1 MSEFPRYRPIQ
12 QFVIDELN
20 LKKNL
25 VYTSRLNAWIRVTAN
40 AGAGLVLQSNP
51 DIPIV
56 GSNGIYGNAS
66 SPGIVGLNWNGDV
79 VSVQGDDRGL
89 RPSPTISGLTIKNG
103 TSGLTRECNFSIE
116 AYTPGQVD
124 VIQLYFGQ
132 PGFTSMVEFGWDL
145 EKAHNQK
152 LELNASSISK
162 LNDFSNVLTRR
173 KQSKGNYDNFFGFIT
188 GFKIGSDGDK
198 YTIDVTLKGL
208 GELPQTLKLHKPVE
222 DDTPKK
228 STEETNKGGGQTTP
242 IKSRSSIKYSKKT
255 MLKEKDSGKLNFM
268 YMFNALPSHKQ
279 LQSVKGL
286 DSEYGRAENFI
297 NFNDTT
303 KESIQNET
311 EGPDSGKNTIL
322 MDGDTVKVPKGTQ
335 LIGNERFIRFGL
347 LKKIIDTNDVIDP
360 TKMMKFDDGKC
371 YPSKIFTEFTV
382 CNAFNR
388 IFSTA
393 KDRVVVPN
401 TQTPDFGVLKSLKG
415 EEANFEPGNND
426 CSQKTE
432 NTPLSSND
440 GVFGRATHEYVEF
453 PQSKKLEEP
462 ESNGFKGIQR
472 SSRAWGYLDDLYINF
487 DFAVSV
493 IEAENLSYADVI
505 LELCNGMSTGVNSLW
520 DFQIIEKVA
529 PETIPGQIEKGDN
542 CLQIVEM
549 NCTTERKQTSRNL
562 IHNGEGSFFINGTL
576 DIDLPGEMMN
586 SIIADRKKLD
596 AGGSVSTK
604 PEGADAGGYPLN
616 DEVDNITDSVLT
628 ILNKEAAAGMDQD
641 TKGDTAAIE
650 EGESILEEED
660 VIAALYNALLDKVGA
675 YPNRKD
681 GKFNMDDEWYQR
693 TFDSGDTVGIQEVV
707 FYPTFNDQALFK
719 KFLSEDNPN
728 LAPKE
733 KKKQPKGAGT
743 LISMLKYNF
752 EIHGNSGIAHGDN
765 FNIIG
770 IPSVYS
776 KTGFFQVTNVEH
788 SIDGM
793 NWTTSIEGQYRSGAT
808 TILSGDGEETDG

>member
-20 LKKNL
+20 LKKSL

-40 AGAGLVLQSNP
+40 AGQGLVLQSNP

-56 GSNGIYGNAS
+56 GSTSVYGNAS
-66 SPGIVGLNWNGDV
+66 SPGIVGLNWAGDPV
-79 VSVQGDDRGL
+79 KVSGDDRGL
-89 RPSPTISGLTIKNG
+89 RPSPTISGLSIKNG

-132 PGFTSMVEFGWDL
+132 PGFTSVVEFGWDL

-152 LELNASSISK
+152 LELNANSISK
-162 LNDFSNVLTRR
+162 LNNFKNVLDKR
-173 KQSKGNYDNFFGFIT
+173 KKSKGNYDNFLGFIT
-188 GFKIGSDGDK
+188 GFKIGSEGDK

-222 DDTPKK
+222 DDTPE
-228 STEETNKGGGQTTP
+228 TENESG
-242 IKSRSSIKYSKKT
+242 RKKT
-255 MLKEKDSGKLNFM
+255 KSISSLKYTPTSFRSKNINAGQKNFM

-279 LQSVKGL
+279 IQSVKDL
-286 DSEYGRAENFI
+286 MSEYGRVENFI
-297 NFNDTT
+297 NFNDVT
-303 KESIQNET
+303 KEHIQEET
-311 EGPDSGKNTIL
+311 EGSDGGRDTLDIKGK
-322 MDGDTVKVPKGTQ
+322 TVKIPKGTK
-335 LIGNERFIRFGL
+335 LVGDERFIRFGL

-360 TKMMKFDDGKC
+360 TKMMKFEDGKC

-382 CNAFNR
+382 CNAFDR

-393 KDRVVVPN
+393 KDRLVVPN
-401 TQTPDFGVLKSLKG
+401 TQTPDFGVLKTLEG
-415 EEANFEPGNND
+415 EQNNFKSGNND

-432 NTPLSSND
+432 NNPIASND
-440 GVFGRATHEYVEF
+440 GVFGRASREFVEF
-453 PQSKKLEEP
+453 PQSTALNEP
-462 ESNGFKGIQR
+462 KSNGFEGIQR
-472 SSRAWGYLDDLYINF
+472 SSRAWGYIDDLYINF
-487 DFAVSV
+487 DFAIAV

-505 LELCNGMSTGVNSLW
+505 LELCNGMSTAVNTLW
-520 DFQIIEKVA
+520 DFQIMEKVA
-529 PETIPGQIEKGDN
+529 PVTIPGQIEKGDL

-562 IHNGEGSFFINGTL
+562 IHNGEGSFFINGQL
-576 DIDLPGEMMN
+576 DIDLPGDMMN
-586 SIIADRKKLD
+586 SIISDRKKLD
-596 AGGSVSTK
+596 AGASTDVG
-604 PEGADAGGYPLN
+604 PEGSDAGGYPIN
-616 DEVDNITDSVLT
+616 EIDDFRDSVLN
-628 ILNKEAAAGMDQD
+628 ILNENARKSVKENKDKDSTNLIEDQAEVD
-641 TKGDTAAIE
+641 
-650 EGESILEEED
+650 SEED
-660 VIAALYNALLDKVGA
+660 IIGALYNALLNKVGA
-675 YPNRKD
+675 YPSRKD
-681 GKFNMDDEWYQR
+681 GKFNMDD
-693 TFDSGDTVGIQEVV
+693 TFLERIFDAGTTVGAEEVL
-707 FYPTFNDQALFK
+707 FFPTFNDQALFK

-728 LAPKE
+728 LAPAEKE
-733 KKKQPKGAGT
+733 KKPKGAGT

-788 SIDGM
+788 NIDGM
-793 NWTTSIEGQYRSGAT
+793 NWTTSIEGQYRSGAV
-808 TILSGDGEETDG
+808 TISSGDGEEADE

>member
-56 GSNGIYGNAS
+56 GSNGIYGNSS

-173 KQSKGNYDNFFGFIT
+173 KNSKGNYDNFFGFIT

-208 GELPQTLKLHKPVE
+208 GELPQTLKLHKPVA
-222 DDTPKK
+222 DDAPEE
-228 STEETNKGGGQTTP
+228 STEGTNKK
-242 IKSRSSIKYSKKT
+242 IKSRSSIKYSKQT

-268 YMFNALPSHKQ
+268 YMFNSLPSHKQ
-279 LQSVKGL
+279 LQSVKAL
-286 DSEYGRAENFI
+286 ESEYGRVENFI

-303 KESIQNET
+303 KDSIQSET
-311 EGPDSGKNTIL
+311 EGPDSGKNFID
-322 MDGDTVKVPKGTQ
+322 MNDERVKVPKGTQ
-335 LIGNERFIRFGL
+335 LIGDERFIRFGL

-401 TQTPDFGVLKSLKG
+401 TQTPDFGVLKSLVG

-432 NTPLSSND
+432 NNPIANND
-440 GVFGRATHEYVEF
+440 GVFGRATQEFVEF
-453 PQSKKLEEP
+453 PQSTNLEEP
-462 ESNGFKGIQR
+462 ESNGFEGIQR
-472 SSRAWGYLDDLYINF
+472 SSRTWGYLDDLYINF

-529 PETIPGQIEKGDN
+529 PVTIPGQIDQGN
-542 CLQIVEM
+542 ICLQIVEM

-576 DIDLPGEMMN
+576 DIDLPGDMMN
-586 SIIADRKKLD
+586 SIISDRKKLD
-596 AGGSVSTK
+596 AGESVDTG

-616 DEVDNITDSVLT
+616 DVDNIRDSVLDA
-628 ILNKEAAAGMDQD
+628 LNEAARVKAKKEETKEDTTPLMDESE
-641 TKGDTAAIE
+641 IE
-650 EGESILEEED
+650 DEED
-660 VIAALYNALLDKVGA
+660 VIAALYNAILDKVGC
-675 YPNRKD
+675 YPSRKD
-681 GKFNMDDEWYQR
+681 GEFNLDDTFLQR
-693 TFDSGDTVGIQEVV
+693 TFTSGETVSADEVL
-707 FYPTFNDQALFK
+707 FFPTFNDQALFK
-719 KFLSEDNPN
+719 TLLSEDNPN
-728 LAPKE
+728 LAPTE

-743 LISMLKYNF
+743 LISMLKYSF

-770 IPSVYS
+770 IPSVYA

-788 SIDGM
+788 NIDGM
-793 NWTTSIEGQYRSGAT
+793 MWKTSIEGQYRSGAT
-808 TILSGDGEETDG
+808 SIASGD

>member
-20 LKKNL
+20 LKKSL

-40 AGAGLVLQSNP
+40 AGQGLVLQSNP

-56 GSNGIYGNAS
+56 GSTSVYGNAS
-66 SPGIVGLNWNGDV
+66 SPGIVGLNWAGDPV
-79 VSVQGDDRGL
+79 KVSGDDRGL
-89 RPSPTISGLTIKNG
+89 RPSPTISGLSIKNG

-132 PGFTSMVEFGWDL
+132 PGFTSVVEFGWDL

-162 LNDFSNVLTRR
+162 LNNFKNVLDKR
-173 KQSKGNYDNFFGFIT
+173 KKSKGNYDNFLGFIT
-188 GFKIGSDGDK
+188 GFKIGSEGDK

-222 DDTPKK
+222 DDTPE
-228 STEETNKGGGQTTP
+228 TENESG
-242 IKSRSSIKYSKKT
+242 RKKT
-255 MLKEKDSGKLNFM
+255 KSISSLKYTPTSFRSKNINAGEKNFM

-279 LQSVKGL
+279 IQSVKDL
-286 DSEYGRAENFI
+286 RSEYGRVENFI
-297 NFNDTT
+297 NFNDVT
-303 KESIQNET
+303 KEHIQEET
-311 EGPDSGKNTIL
+311 EGSDGG
-322 MDGDTVKVPKGTQ
+322 GDTLDIKGKTVKIPKGTK
-335 LIGNERFIRFGL
+335 LVGDERFIRFGL

-360 TKMMKFDDGKC
+360 TKMMKFEDGKC

-382 CNAFNR
+382 CNAFDR

-393 KDRVVVPN
+393 KDRLVVPN
-401 TQTPDFGVLKSLKG
+401 TQTPDFGVLKTLEG
-415 EEANFEPGNND
+415 EQNNFKSGNND

-432 NTPLSSND
+432 NRPIASND
-440 GVFGRATHEYVEF
+440 GVFGRATSEYVEF
-453 PQSKKLEEP
+453 PQSTGLNEP
-462 ESNGFKGIQR
+462 KSNGFEGIQR
-472 SSRAWGYLDDLYINF
+472 SSRAWGYIDDLYINF
-487 DFAVSV
+487 DFAITV

-505 LELCNGMSTGVNSLW
+505 LELCNGMSTAVNTLW
-520 DFQIIEKVA
+520 DFQIMEKVA
-529 PETIPGQIEKGDN
+529 PVTIPGQIEKGDL

-562 IHNGEGSFFINGTL
+562 IHNGEGSFFINGQL
-576 DIDLPGEMMN
+576 DIDLPGDMMN
-586 SIIADRKKLD
+586 SIISDRKKLD
-596 AGGSVSTK
+596 AGASTDVG
-604 PEGADAGGYPLN
+604 PEGSDAGGYPIN
-616 DEVDNITDSVLT
+616 EIDDFRDSVLN
-628 ILNKEAAAGMDQD
+628 ILNENARKSVEEKKDKDSTSQIEDQAVVD
-641 TKGDTAAIE
+641 
-650 EGESILEEED
+650 SEED
-660 VIAALYNALLDKVGA
+660 IIGALYNALLNKVGA
-675 YPNRKD
+675 YPSRKD
-681 GKFNMDDEWYQR
+681 GKFNMDD
-693 TFDSGDTVGIQEVV
+693 TFLERIFDAGTTVGAEEVL
-707 FYPTFNDQALFK
+707 FFPTFNDQALFK

-728 LAPKE
+728 LAPAEKE
-733 KKKQPKGAGT
+733 KKPKGAGT

-788 SIDGM
+788 NIDGM
-793 NWTTSIEGQYRSGAT
+793 NWTTSIEGQYRSGAV
-808 TILSGDGEETDG
+808 TISSGDGEEADE

>member
-20 LKKNL
+20 LKKSL

-40 AGAGLVLQSNP
+40 AGQGLVLQSNP

-56 GSNGIYGNAS
+56 GSTSVYGNAS
-66 SPGIVGLNWNGDV
+66 SPGIVGLNWAGDPV
-79 VSVQGDDRGL
+79 KVSGDDRGL
-89 RPSPTISGLTIKNG
+89 RPSPTISGLSIKNG

-132 PGFTSMVEFGWDL
+132 PGFTSVVEFGWDL

-162 LNDFSNVLTRR
+162 LNNFSNVLNKR
-173 KQSKGNYDNFFGFIT
+173 KKSKGNYDNFLGFIT
-188 GFKIGSDGDK
+188 GFKIGSEGDK

-222 DDTPKK
+222 DDTPE
-228 STEETNKGGGQTTP
+228 TENESG
-242 IKSRSSIKYSKKT
+242 RKKT
-255 MLKEKDSGKLNFM
+255 KSISSLKYTPTSFRSKNINAGQKNFM

-279 LQSVKGL
+279 IQSVKDL
-286 DSEYGRAENFI
+286 MSEYGRVENFI
-297 NFNDTT
+297 NFNDVT
-303 KESIQNET
+303 KEHIQEET
-311 EGPDSGKNTIL
+311 EGSDGGRDTLDIKGK
-322 MDGDTVKVPKGTQ
+322 TVKIPKGTK
-335 LIGNERFIRFGL
+335 LVGDERFIRFGL

-360 TKMMKFDDGKC
+360 TKMMKFEDGKC

-382 CNAFNR
+382 CNAFDR

-393 KDRVVVPN
+393 KDRLVVPN
-401 TQTPDFGVLKSLKG
+401 TQTPDFGVLKTLEG
-415 EEANFEPGNND
+415 EQNNFKSGNND

-432 NTPLSSND
+432 NNPIASND
-440 GVFGRATHEYVEF
+440 GVFGRASREFVEF
-453 PQSKKLEEP
+453 PQSTALNEP
-462 ESNGFKGIQR
+462 KSNGFEGIQR
-472 SSRAWGYLDDLYINF
+472 SSRAWGYIDDLYINF
-487 DFAVSV
+487 DFAIAV

-505 LELCNGMSTGVNSLW
+505 LELCNGMSTAVNTLW
-520 DFQIIEKVA
+520 DFQIMEKVA
-529 PETIPGQIEKGDN
+529 PVTIPGQIEKGDL

-562 IHNGEGSFFINGTL
+562 IHNGEGSFFINGQL
-576 DIDLPGEMMN
+576 DIDLPGDMMN
-586 SIIADRKKLD
+586 SIISDRKKLD
-596 AGGSVSTK
+596 AGASTDVG
-604 PEGADAGGYPLN
+604 PEGSDAGGYPIN
-616 DEVDNITDSVLT
+616 EIDDFRDSVLN
-628 ILNKEAAAGMDQD
+628 ILNENARKSVKENKDKDSTNLIEDQAEVD
-641 TKGDTAAIE
+641 
-650 EGESILEEED
+650 SEED
-660 VIAALYNALLDKVGA
+660 IIGALYNALLNKVGA
-675 YPNRKD
+675 YPSRKD
-681 GKFNMDDEWYQR
+681 GKFNMDD
-693 TFDSGDTVGIQEVV
+693 TFLERIFDAGTTVGAEEVL
-707 FYPTFNDQALFK
+707 FFPTFNDQALFK

-728 LAPKE
+728 LAPAEKE
-733 KKKQPKGAGT
+733 KKPKGAGT

-788 SIDGM
+788 NIDGM
-793 NWTTSIEGQYRSGAT
+793 NWTTSIEGQYRSGAV
-808 TILSGDGEETDG
+808 TISSGDGEEADE

>member
-56 GSNGIYGNAS
+56 GSNGIYGNSS

-79 VSVQGDDRGL
+79 VNVQGDDRGL
-89 RPSPTISGLTIKNG
+89 RPSPTISGLSIKNG

-124 VIQLYFGQ
+124 IIQLYFGQ

-162 LNDFSNVLTRR
+162 LNDFSNTLNRR
-173 KQSKGNYDNFFGFIT
+173 KNSKGNYDNFFGFIT

-222 DDTPKK
+222 DDAPKE
-228 STEETNKGGGQTTP
+228 STGDTNKKK
-242 IKSRSSIKYSKKT
+242 KSRSSIKYSKQT

-268 YMFNALPSHKQ
+268 YMFNSLPSHKQ
-279 LQSVKGL
+279 LQSVKAL
-286 DSEYGRAENFI
+286 DSEYGRVENFI

-303 KESIQNET
+303 KESIQAET

-401 TQTPDFGVLKSLKG
+401 TQTPDFGVLKALKG
-415 EEANFEPGNND
+415 EEANFEIGNND

-432 NTPLSSND
+432 NNPLSSND
-440 GVFGRATHEYVEF
+440 GVFGRATQEYVEF
-453 PQSKKLEEP
+453 PQSTGLDEP
-462 ESNGFKGIQR
+462 ESNGFEGIQR

-529 PETIPGQIEKGDN
+529 PVTIPGQIEKGGN

-576 DIDLPGEMMN
+576 DIDLPGDMMN
-586 SIIADRKKLD
+586 SIISDRKKLD
-596 AGGSVSTK
+596 AGESVDTG

-616 DEVDNITDSVLT
+616 DVDNITDSVLT
-628 ILNKEAAAGMDQD
+628 ILNTEARVARNETDE
-641 TKGDTAAIE
+641 KGDSSDLEDEAP
-650 EGESILEEED
+650 ILNEDD

-693 TFDSGDTVGIQEVV
+693 RFDSGDTVGVQEVV

-728 LAPKE
+728 LAPTE
-733 KKKQPKGAGT
+733 TKKPKGAGT

-776 KTGFFQVTNVEH
+776 NTGFFQVTNVEH
-788 SIDGM
+788 RIDGM

-808 TILSGDGEETDG
+808 TIASGDGGETDG

>member
-20 LKKNL
+20 LKKSL

-40 AGAGLVLQSNP
+40 AGQGLVLQSNP

-56 GSNGIYGNAS
+56 GSTSVYGNAS
-66 SPGIVGLNWNGDV
+66 SPGIVGLNWAGDPV
-79 VSVQGDDRGL
+79 KVSGDDRGL
-89 RPSPTISGLTIKNG
+89 RPSPTISGLSIKNG

-132 PGFTSMVEFGWDL
+132 PGFTSVVEFGWDL

-152 LELNASSISK
+152 LELNANSISK
-162 LNDFSNVLTRR
+162 LNNFKNVLDKR
-173 KQSKGNYDNFFGFIT
+173 KKSKGNYDNFLGFIT
-188 GFKIGSDGDK
+188 GFKIGSEGDK

-222 DDTPKK
+222 DDTPE
-228 STEETNKGGGQTTP
+228 TENESG
-242 IKSRSSIKYSKKT
+242 RKKT
-255 MLKEKDSGKLNFM
+255 KSISSLKYTPTSFRSKNINAGQKNFM

-279 LQSVKGL
+279 IQSVKDL
-286 DSEYGRAENFI
+286 MSEYGRVENFI
-297 NFNDTT
+297 NFNDVT
-303 KESIQNET
+303 KEHIQEET
-311 EGPDSGKNTIL
+311 EGSDGGRDTLDIKGK
-322 MDGDTVKVPKGTQ
+322 TVKIPKGTK
-335 LIGNERFIRFGL
+335 LVGDERFIRFGL

-360 TKMMKFDDGKC
+360 TKMMKFEDGKC

-382 CNAFNR
+382 CNAFDR

-393 KDRVVVPN
+393 KDRLVVPN
-401 TQTPDFGVLKSLKG
+401 TQTPDFGVLKTLEG
-415 EEANFEPGNND
+415 EQNNFKSGNND

-432 NTPLSSND
+432 NNPIASND
-440 GVFGRATHEYVEF
+440 GVFGRASREFVEF
-453 PQSKKLEEP
+453 PQSTGLNEP
-462 ESNGFKGIQR
+462 KSNGFEGIQR
-472 SSRAWGYLDDLYINF
+472 SSRAWGYIDDLYINF
-487 DFAVSV
+487 DFAIAV

-505 LELCNGMSTGVNSLW
+505 LELCNGMSTAVNTLW
-520 DFQIIEKVA
+520 DFQIMEKVA
-529 PETIPGQIEKGDN
+529 PVTIPGQIEKGDL

-562 IHNGEGSFFINGTL
+562 IHNGEGSFFINGQL
-576 DIDLPGEMMN
+576 DIDLPGDMMN
-586 SIIADRKKLD
+586 SIISDRKKLD
-596 AGGSVSTK
+596 AGASTDVG
-604 PEGADAGGYPLN
+604 PEGSDAGGYPIN
-616 DEVDNITDSVLT
+616 EIDDFRDSVLN
-628 ILNKEAAAGMDQD
+628 ILNENARKSVKENKDKDSTNLIEDQAEVD
-641 TKGDTAAIE
+641 
-650 EGESILEEED
+650 SEED
-660 VIAALYNALLDKVGA
+660 IIGALYNALLNKVGA
-675 YPNRKD
+675 YPSRKD
-681 GKFNMDDEWYQR
+681 GKFNMDD
-693 TFDSGDTVGIQEVV
+693 TFLERIFDAGTTVGAEEVL
-707 FYPTFNDQALFK
+707 FFPTFNDQALFK

-728 LAPKE
+728 LAPAEKE
-733 KKKQPKGAGT
+733 KKPKGAGT

-788 SIDGM
+788 NIDGM
-793 NWTTSIEGQYRSGAT
+793 NWTTSIEGQYRSGAV
-808 TILSGDGEETDG
+808 TISSGDGEEADE

>member
-20 LKKNL
+20 LKKSL

-40 AGAGLVLQSNP
+40 AGQGLVLQSNP

-56 GSNGIYGNAS
+56 GSTSVYGNAS
-66 SPGIVGLNWNGDV
+66 SPGIVGLNWAGDAV
-79 VSVQGDDRGL
+79 KVSGDDRGL
-89 RPSPTISGLTIKNG
+89 RPSPTISGLSIKNG

-132 PGFTSMVEFGWDL
+132 PGFTSVVEFGWDL

-162 LNDFSNVLTRR
+162 LNNFKNVLDKR
-173 KQSKGNYDNFFGFIT
+173 KKSKGNYDNFLGFIT
-188 GFKIGSDGDK
+188 GFKIGSEGDK

-222 DDTPKK
+222 DDTPE
-228 STEETNKGGGQTTP
+228 TENESG
-242 IKSRSSIKYSKKT
+242 RKKT
-255 MLKEKDSGKLNFM
+255 KSISSLKYTPTSFRSKNINAGEKNFM

-279 LQSVKGL
+279 IQSVKDL
-286 DSEYGRAENFI
+286 RSEYGRVENFI
-297 NFNDTT
+297 NFNDVT
-303 KESIQNET
+303 KEHIQEET
-311 EGPDSGKNTIL
+311 EGSDGG
-322 MDGDTVKVPKGTQ
+322 GDTLDIKGTTVKIPKGTQ
-335 LIGNERFIRFGL
+335 LVGDERFIRFGL

-360 TKMMKFDDGKC
+360 TKMMKFEDGKC

-382 CNAFNR
+382 CNAFDR

-393 KDRVVVPN
+393 KDRLVVPN
-401 TQTPDFGVLKSLKG
+401 TQTPDFGVLKTLEG
-415 EEANFEPGNND
+415 EQNNFKSGNND

-432 NTPLSSND
+432 NRPIASND
-440 GVFGRATHEYVEF
+440 GVFGRATSEYVEF
-453 PQSKKLEEP
+453 PQSTGLNAPK
-462 ESNGFKGIQR
+462 SNGFERIQR
-472 SSRAWGYLDDLYINF
+472 SSRAWGYIDDLYINF
-487 DFAVSV
+487 DFAITV

-505 LELCNGMSTGVNSLW
+505 LELCNGMSTAVNTLW
-520 DFQIIEKVA
+520 DFQIMEKVA
-529 PETIPGQIEKGDN
+529 PVTIPGQIEKGDL

-562 IHNGEGSFFINGTL
+562 IHNGEGSFFINGQL
-576 DIDLPGEMMN
+576 DIDLPGDMMN
-586 SIIADRKKLD
+586 SIISDRKKLD
-596 AGGSVSTK
+596 AGASTDVG
-604 PEGADAGGYPLN
+604 PEGSDAGGYPIN
-616 DEVDNITDSVLT
+616 EIDDFRDSVLN
-628 ILNKEAAAGMDQD
+628 ILNENARKSVEEKKDKDSTSQIEDQAVVD
-641 TKGDTAAIE
+641 
-650 EGESILEEED
+650 SEED
-660 VIAALYNALLDKVGA
+660 IIGALYNALLNKVGA
-675 YPNRKD
+675 YPSRKD
-681 GKFNMDDEWYQR
+681 GKFNMDD
-693 TFDSGDTVGIQEVV
+693 TFLERIFDAGTTVGAEEVL
-707 FYPTFNDQALFK
+707 FFPTFNDQALFK

-728 LAPKE
+728 LAPAEKE
-733 KKKQPKGAGT
+733 KKPKGAGT

-788 SIDGM
+788 NIDGM
-793 NWTTSIEGQYRSGAT
+793 NWTTSIEGQYRSGAV
-808 TILSGDGEETDG
+808 TISSGDGEEADE

>member
-20 LKKNL
+20 LKKSL

-40 AGAGLVLQSNP
+40 AGQGLVLQSNP

-56 GSNGIYGNAS
+56 GSTSVYGNAS
-66 SPGIVGLNWNGDV
+66 SPGIVGLNWAGDPV
-79 VSVQGDDRGL
+79 KVSGDDRGL
-89 RPSPTISGLTIKNG
+89 RPSPTISGLSIKNG

-132 PGFTSMVEFGWDL
+132 PGFTSVVEFGWDL

-152 LELNASSISK
+152 LELNANSISK
-162 LNDFSNVLTRR
+162 LNNFKNVLDKR
-173 KQSKGNYDNFFGFIT
+173 KKSKGNYDNFLGFIT
-188 GFKIGSDGDK
+188 GFKIGSEGDK

-222 DDTPKK
+222 DDTPE
-228 STEETNKGGGQTTP
+228 TENESG
-242 IKSRSSIKYSKKT
+242 RKKT
-255 MLKEKDSGKLNFM
+255 KSISSLKYTPTSFRSKNITSGQKNFM

-279 LQSVKGL
+279 IQSVKDL
-286 DSEYGRAENFI
+286 MSEYGRVENFI
-297 NFNDTT
+297 NFNDVT
-303 KESIQNET
+303 KEHIQEET
-311 EGPDSGKNTIL
+311 EGSDGGRDTLDIKGK
-322 MDGDTVKVPKGTQ
+322 TVKIPKGTK
-335 LIGNERFIRFGL
+335 LVGDERFIRFGL

-360 TKMMKFDDGKC
+360 TKMMKFEDGKC

-382 CNAFNR
+382 CNAFDR

-393 KDRVVVPN
+393 KDRLVVPN
-401 TQTPDFGVLKSLKG
+401 TQTPDFGVLKTLEG
-415 EEANFEPGNND
+415 EQNNFKSGNND

-432 NTPLSSND
+432 NNPIASND
-440 GVFGRATHEYVEF
+440 GVFGRASREFVEF
-453 PQSKKLEEP
+453 PQSTGLNEP
-462 ESNGFKGIQR
+462 KSNGFEGIQR
-472 SSRAWGYLDDLYINF
+472 SSRAWGYIDDLYINF
-487 DFAVSV
+487 DFAIAV

-505 LELCNGMSTGVNSLW
+505 LELCNGMSTAVNTLW
-520 DFQIIEKVA
+520 DFQIMEKVA
-529 PETIPGQIEKGDN
+529 PVTIPGQIEKGDL

-562 IHNGEGSFFINGTL
+562 IHNGEGSFFINGQL
-576 DIDLPGEMMN
+576 DIDLPGDMMN
-586 SIIADRKKLD
+586 SIISDRKKLD
-596 AGGSVSTK
+596 AGASTDVG
-604 PEGADAGGYPLN
+604 PEGSDAGGYPIN
-616 DEVDNITDSVLT
+616 EIDDFRDSVLN
-628 ILNKEAAAGMDQD
+628 ILNENARKSVKENKDKDSTNLIEDQAEVD
-641 TKGDTAAIE
+641 
-650 EGESILEEED
+650 SEED
-660 VIAALYNALLDKVGA
+660 IIGALYNALLNKVGA
-675 YPNRKD
+675 YPSRKD
-681 GKFNMDDEWYQR
+681 GKFNMDD
-693 TFDSGDTVGIQEVV
+693 TFLERIFDAGTTVGAEEVL
-707 FYPTFNDQALFK
+707 FFPTFNDQALFK

-728 LAPKE
+728 LAPAEKE
-733 KKKQPKGAGT
+733 KKPKGAGT

-788 SIDGM
+788 NIDGM
-793 NWTTSIEGQYRSGAT
+793 NWTTSIEGQYRSGAV
-808 TILSGDGEETDG
+808 TISSGDGEEADE

>member
-20 LKKNL
+20 LKKSL

-40 AGAGLVLQSNP
+40 AGQGLVLQSNP

-56 GSNGIYGNAS
+56 GSTSVYGNAS
-66 SPGIVGLNWNGDV
+66 SPGIVGLNWVGDPV
-79 VSVQGDDRGL
+79 KVSGDDRGL
-89 RPSPTISGLTIKNG
+89 RPSPTISGLSIKNG

-132 PGFTSMVEFGWDL
+132 PGFTSVVEFGWDL

-152 LELNASSISK
+152 LELNANSISK
-162 LNDFSNVLTRR
+162 LNNFKNVLDKR
-173 KQSKGNYDNFFGFIT
+173 KKSKGNYDNFLGFIT
-188 GFKIGSDGDK
+188 GFKIGSEGDK

-222 DDTPKK
+222 DDTPE
-228 STEETNKGGGQTTP
+228 TENESG
-242 IKSRSSIKYSKKT
+242 RKKT
-255 MLKEKDSGKLNFM
+255 KSISSLKYTPTSFRSKNINAGQKNFM

-279 LQSVKGL
+279 IQSVKDL
-286 DSEYGRAENFI
+286 MSEYGRVENFI
-297 NFNDTT
+297 NFNDVT
-303 KESIQNET
+303 KEHIQEET
-311 EGPDSGKNTIL
+311 EGSDGGRDTLDIKGK
-322 MDGDTVKVPKGTQ
+322 TVKIPKGTK
-335 LIGNERFIRFGL
+335 LVGDERFIRFGL

-360 TKMMKFDDGKC
+360 TKMMKFEDGKC

-382 CNAFNR
+382 CNAFDR

-393 KDRVVVPN
+393 KDRLVVPN
-401 TQTPDFGVLKSLKG
+401 TQTPDFGVLKTLEG
-415 EEANFEPGNND
+415 EQNNFKSGNND

-432 NTPLSSND
+432 NNPIASND
-440 GVFGRATHEYVEF
+440 GVFGRASREFVEF
-453 PQSKKLEEP
+453 PQSTGLNEP
-462 ESNGFKGIQR
+462 KSNGFEGIQR
-472 SSRAWGYLDDLYINF
+472 SSRAWGYIDDLYINF
-487 DFAVSV
+487 DFAIAV

-505 LELCNGMSTGVNSLW
+505 LELCNGMSTAVNTLW
-520 DFQIIEKVA
+520 DFQIMEKVA
-529 PETIPGQIEKGDN
+529 PVTIPGQIEKGDL

-562 IHNGEGSFFINGTL
+562 IHNGEGSFFINGQL
-576 DIDLPGEMMN
+576 DIDLPGDMMN
-586 SIIADRKKLD
+586 SIISDRKKLD
-596 AGGSVSTK
+596 AGASTDVG
-604 PEGADAGGYPLN
+604 PEGSDAGGYPIN
-616 DEVDNITDSVLT
+616 EIDDFRDSVLN
-628 ILNKEAAAGMDQD
+628 ILNENARKSVKENKDKDSTNLIEDQAEVD
-641 TKGDTAAIE
+641 
-650 EGESILEEED
+650 SEED
-660 VIAALYNALLDKVGA
+660 IIGALYNALLNKVGA
-675 YPNRKD
+675 YPSRKD
-681 GKFNMDDEWYQR
+681 GKFNMDD
-693 TFDSGDTVGIQEVV
+693 TFLERIFDAGTTVGAEEVL
-707 FYPTFNDQALFK
+707 FFPTFNDQALFK

-728 LAPKE
+728 LAPAEKE
-733 KKKQPKGAGT
+733 KKPKGAGT

-788 SIDGM
+788 NIDGM
-793 NWTTSIEGQYRSGAT
+793 NWTTSIEGQYRSGAV
-808 TILSGDGEETDG
+808 TISSGDGEEADE

>member
-20 LKKNL
+20 LKKSL

-40 AGAGLVLQSNP
+40 AGQGLVLQSNP

-56 GSNGIYGNAS
+56 GSTSVYGNAS
-66 SPGIVGLNWNGDV
+66 SPGIVGLNWAGDPV
-79 VSVQGDDRGL
+79 KVSGDDRGL
-89 RPSPTISGLTIKNG
+89 RPSPTISGLSIKNG

-132 PGFTSMVEFGWDL
+132 PGFTSVVEFGWDL

-162 LNDFSNVLTRR
+162 LNNFKNVLDKR
-173 KQSKGNYDNFFGFIT
+173 KKSKGNYDNFLGFIT
-188 GFKIGSDGDK
+188 GFKIGSEGDK

-222 DDTPKK
+222 DDTPE
-228 STEETNKGGGQTTP
+228 TENESG
-242 IKSRSSIKYSKKT
+242 RKKT
-255 MLKEKDSGKLNFM
+255 KSISSLKYTPTSFRSKNINAGEKNFM

-279 LQSVKGL
+279 IQSVKDL
-286 DSEYGRAENFI
+286 RSEYGRVENFI
-297 NFNDTT
+297 NFNDVT
-303 KESIQNET
+303 KEHIQEET
-311 EGPDSGKNTIL
+311 EGSDGG
-322 MDGDTVKVPKGTQ
+322 GDTLDIKGKTVKIPKGTK
-335 LIGNERFIRFGL
+335 LVGDERFIRFGL

-360 TKMMKFDDGKC
+360 TKMMKFEDGKC

-382 CNAFNR
+382 CNAFDR

-393 KDRVVVPN
+393 KDRLVVPN
-401 TQTPDFGVLKSLKG
+401 TQTPDFGVLKTLEG
-415 EEANFEPGNND
+415 EQNNFKSGNND

-432 NTPLSSND
+432 NRPIASND
-440 GVFGRATHEYVEF
+440 GVFGRATSEYVEF
-453 PQSKKLEEP
+453 PQSTGLNEP
-462 ESNGFKGIQR
+462 KSNGFEGIQR
-472 SSRAWGYLDDLYINF
+472 SSRAWGYIDDLYINF
-487 DFAVSV
+487 DFAITV

-505 LELCNGMSTGVNSLW
+505 LELCNGMSTAVNTLW
-520 DFQIIEKVA
+520 DFQIMEKVA
-529 PETIPGQIEKGDN
+529 PVTIPGQIEKGDL

-562 IHNGEGSFFINGTL
+562 IHNGEGSFFINGQL
-576 DIDLPGEMMN
+576 DIDLPGDMMN
-586 SIIADRKKLD
+586 SIISDRKKLD
-596 AGGSVSTK
+596 AGASTDVG
-604 PEGADAGGYPLN
+604 PEGSDAGGYPIN
-616 DEVDNITDSVLT
+616 EIDDFRDSVLN
-628 ILNKEAAAGMDQD
+628 ILNENARKSVEEKKDKDSTSQIEDQAVVD
-641 TKGDTAAIE
+641 
-650 EGESILEEED
+650 SEED
-660 VIAALYNALLDKVGA
+660 IIGALYNALLNKVGA
-675 YPNRKD
+675 YPSRKD
-681 GKFNMDDEWYQR
+681 GKFNMDD
-693 TFDSGDTVGIQEVV
+693 TFLERIFDAGTTVGAEEVL
-707 FYPTFNDQALFK
+707 FFPTFNDQALFK

-728 LAPKE
+728 LAPAEKE
-733 KKKQPKGAGT
+733 KKPKGAGT

-765 FNIIG
+765 FNNIG

-788 SIDGM
+788 NIDGM
-793 NWTTSIEGQYRSGAT
+793 NWTTSIEGQYRSGAV
-808 TILSGDGEETDG
+808 TISSGDGEEADE

>member
-20 LKKNL
+20 LKKSL

-40 AGAGLVLQSNP
+40 AGQGLVLQSNP

-56 GSNGIYGNAS
+56 GSTSVYGNAS
-66 SPGIVGLNWNGDV
+66 SPGIVGLNWAGDPV
-79 VSVQGDDRGL
+79 KVSGDDRGL
-89 RPSPTISGLTIKNG
+89 RPSPTISGLSIKNG

-132 PGFTSMVEFGWDL
+132 PGFTSVVEFGWDL

-152 LELNASSISK
+152 LELNANSISK
-162 LNDFSNVLTRR
+162 LNNFKNVLDKR
-173 KQSKGNYDNFFGFIT
+173 KKSKGNYDNFLGFIT
-188 GFKIGSDGDK
+188 GFKIGSEGDK

-222 DDTPKK
+222 DDTPE
-228 STEETNKGGGQTTP
+228 TENESG
-242 IKSRSSIKYSKKT
+242 RKKT
-255 MLKEKDSGKLNFM
+255 KSISSLKYTPTSFRSKNINAGEKNFM

-279 LQSVKGL
+279 IQSVKDL
-286 DSEYGRAENFI
+286 MSEYGRVENFI
-297 NFNDTT
+297 NFNDVT
-303 KESIQNET
+303 KEHIQEET
-311 EGPDSGKNTIL
+311 EGSDGGRDTLDIKGK
-322 MDGDTVKVPKGTQ
+322 TVKIPKGTK
-335 LIGNERFIRFGL
+335 LVGDERFIRFGL

-360 TKMMKFDDGKC
+360 TKMMKFEDGKC

-382 CNAFNR
+382 CNAFDR

-393 KDRVVVPN
+393 KDRLVVPN
-401 TQTPDFGVLKSLKG
+401 TQTPDFGVLKTLEG
-415 EEANFEPGNND
+415 EQNNFKSGNND

-432 NTPLSSND
+432 NNPIASND
-440 GVFGRATHEYVEF
+440 GVFGRASREFVEF
-453 PQSKKLEEP
+453 PQSTALNEP
-462 ESNGFKGIQR
+462 KSNGFEGIQR
-472 SSRAWGYLDDLYINF
+472 SSRAWGYIDDLYINF
-487 DFAVSV
+487 DFAIAV

-505 LELCNGMSTGVNSLW
+505 LELCNGMSTAVNTLW
-520 DFQIIEKVA
+520 DFQIMEKVA
-529 PETIPGQIEKGDN
+529 PVTIPGQIEKGDL

-562 IHNGEGSFFINGTL
+562 IHNGEGSFFINGQL
-576 DIDLPGEMMN
+576 DIDLPGDMMN
-586 SIIADRKKLD
+586 SIISDRKKLD
-596 AGGSVSTK
+596 AGASTDVG
-604 PEGADAGGYPLN
+604 PEGSDAGGYPIN
-616 DEVDNITDSVLT
+616 EIDDFRDSVLN
-628 ILNKEAAAGMDQD
+628 ILNENARKSVKENKDKDSTNLIEDQAEVD
-641 TKGDTAAIE
+641 
-650 EGESILEEED
+650 SEED
-660 VIAALYNALLDKVGA
+660 IIGALYNALLNKVGA
-675 YPNRKD
+675 YPSRKD
-681 GKFNMDDEWYQR
+681 GKFNMDD
-693 TFDSGDTVGIQEVV
+693 TFLERIFDAGTTVGAEEVL
-707 FYPTFNDQALFK
+707 FFPTFNDQALFK

-728 LAPKE
+728 LAPAEKE
-733 KKKQPKGAGT
+733 KKPKGAGT

-788 SIDGM
+788 NIDGM
-793 NWTTSIEGQYRSGAT
+793 NWTTSIEGQYRSGAV
-808 TILSGDGEETDG
+808 TISSGDGEEADE

>member
-20 LKKNL
+20 LKKSL

-40 AGAGLVLQSNP
+40 AGQGLVLQSNP

-56 GSNGIYGNAS
+56 GSTSVYGNAS
-66 SPGIVGLNWNGDV
+66 SPGIVGLNWAGDPV
-79 VSVQGDDRGL
+79 KVSGDDRGL
-89 RPSPTISGLTIKNG
+89 RPSPTISGLSIKNG

-132 PGFTSMVEFGWDL
+132 PGFTSVVEFGWDL

-162 LNDFSNVLTRR
+162 LNNFKNVLDKR
-173 KQSKGNYDNFFGFIT
+173 KKSKGNYDNFLGFIT
-188 GFKIGSDGDK
+188 GFKIGSEGDK

-222 DDTPKK
+222 DDTPE
-228 STEETNKGGGQTTP
+228 TENESG
-242 IKSRSSIKYSKKT
+242 RKKT
-255 MLKEKDSGKLNFM
+255 KSISSLKYTPTSFRSKNINAGQKNFM

-279 LQSVKGL
+279 IQSVKDL
-286 DSEYGRAENFI
+286 MSEYGRVENFI
-297 NFNDTT
+297 NFNDVT
-303 KESIQNET
+303 KEHIQEET
-311 EGPDSGKNTIL
+311 EGSDGGRDTLDIKGK
-322 MDGDTVKVPKGTQ
+322 TVKIPKGTK
-335 LIGNERFIRFGL
+335 LVGDERFIRFGL

-360 TKMMKFDDGKC
+360 TKMMKFEDGKC

-382 CNAFNR
+382 CNAFDR

-393 KDRVVVPN
+393 KDRLVVPN
-401 TQTPDFGVLKSLKG
+401 TQTPDFGVLKTLEG
-415 EEANFEPGNND
+415 EQNNFKSGNND

-432 NTPLSSND
+432 NNPIASND
-440 GVFGRATHEYVEF
+440 GVFGRASREFVEF
-453 PQSKKLEEP
+453 PQSTALNEP
-462 ESNGFKGIQR
+462 KSNGFEGIQR
-472 SSRAWGYLDDLYINF
+472 SSRAWGYIDDLYINF
-487 DFAVSV
+487 DFAIAV

-505 LELCNGMSTGVNSLW
+505 LELCNGMSTAVNTLW
-520 DFQIIEKVA
+520 DFQIMEKVA
-529 PETIPGQIEKGDN
+529 PVTIPGQIEKGDL

-562 IHNGEGSFFINGTL
+562 IHNGEGSFFINGQL
-576 DIDLPGEMMN
+576 DIDLPGDMMN
-586 SIIADRKKLD
+586 SIISDRKKLD
-596 AGGSVSTK
+596 AGASTDVG
-604 PEGADAGGYPLN
+604 PEGSDAGGYPIN
-616 DEVDNITDSVLT
+616 EIDDFRDSVLN
-628 ILNKEAAAGMDQD
+628 ILNENARKSVKENKDKDSTNLIEDQAEVD
-641 TKGDTAAIE
+641 
-650 EGESILEEED
+650 SEED
-660 VIAALYNALLDKVGA
+660 IIGALYNALLNKVGA
-675 YPNRKD
+675 YPSRKD
-681 GKFNMDDEWYQR
+681 GKFNMDD
-693 TFDSGDTVGIQEVV
+693 TFLERIFDAGTTVGAEEVL
-707 FYPTFNDQALFK
+707 FFPTFNDQALFK

-728 LAPKE
+728 LAPAEKE
-733 KKKQPKGAGT
+733 KKPKGAGT

-788 SIDGM
+788 NIDGM
-793 NWTTSIEGQYRSGAT
+793 NWTTSIEGQYRSGAV
-808 TILSGDGEETDG
+808 TISSGDGEEADE